1 MRWRDLLPEQIRSL
15 LPSWMVALFERYA
28 SFFVTGASGV
38 LLNLGVTWAL
48 TTYVFGVEQY
58 FRAYLIG
65 LAVNLCYN
73 FVRHA
78 YVTFDPDG
86 GYVRRF
92 AYFIVYSLAMAALQ
106 AWTVRALVGLF
117 GEAYYLVVIAAVI
130 FVFSTVTFVVCETW
144 LFAD

>member
-1 MRWRDLLPEQIRSL
+1 L
-15 LPSWMVALFERYA
+15 LPSWTVALFERYA

-48 TTYVFGVEQY
+48 TTYVFGVDQY

-92 AYFIVYSLAMAALQ
+92 VYFIVYSLTMAALQ
-106 AWTVRALVGLF
+106 AWTVRELVSLF
-117 GEAYYLVVIAAVI
+117 GEVYYLVVIASVI